1 MGFTYCLQEQKKTPE
16 SVSKHDAT
24 YKKTKVRIQ
33 ILTYTKGG
41 AIIII
46 STLGPRVNSHR
57 CVNNDYDVL

>member
-1 MGFTYCLQEQKKTPE
+1 MCFTYCLQEQKKTPE

-57 CVNNDYDVL
+57 CVSNDYDVL

>member
-1 MGFTYCLQEQKKTPE
+1 MGFTYCLQKQKKTPG

-41 AIIII
+41 TIIII

-57 CVNNDYDVL
+57 CVSNDYDVL